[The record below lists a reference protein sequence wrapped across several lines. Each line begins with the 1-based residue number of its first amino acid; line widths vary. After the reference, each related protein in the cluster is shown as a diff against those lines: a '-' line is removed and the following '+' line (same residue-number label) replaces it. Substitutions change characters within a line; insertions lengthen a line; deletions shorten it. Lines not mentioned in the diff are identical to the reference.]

1 MRRRSKAK
9 ARRGGEKWLWFN
21 RLHDLER
28 ILPSRDNTTGTE
40 VGANRRIECGGEA
53 RRWRGAGLPVHNLE
67 RICHHA
73 RDNINCTRPPPVPRI
88 CTGQSASWRYRVC
101 DALIKYPGLT
111 VAGGARASMNSQ
123 LLRLASPC
131 FASTDVRPS
140 NCEYKRP
147 SQQLRGG
154 RARPRKRTGAGGAGW
169 QSARAGRCIFR
180 AIASDEICHHDKL
193 LAVIARY
200 PLLPVAQLHH
210 AHTEPH

>member
-111 VAGGARASMNSQ
+111 VAGGARASINK
-123 LLRLASPC
+123 LAVASPC
-131 FASTDVRPS
+131 FALLRQ
-140 NCEYKRP
+140 YRRP
-147 SQQLRGG
+147 SQPLRVQTSVPAAARGARETHQAHGG
-154 RARPRKRTGAGGAGW
+154 RRSRV
-169 QSARAGRCIFR
+169 
-180 AIASDEICHHDKL
+180 
-193 LAVIARY
+193 AVGESGEVY
-200 PLLPVAQLHH
+200 F
-210 AHTEPH
+210 